1 MTMMN
6 EEAMDLVLIPAPI
19 MGHLISD
26 VEMAK
31 RLLQTRH
38 QLSITVLLMKLPLD
52 SHLNSHVE
60 SLLANNHCSRL
71 KFISLPEE
79 GLPAPASKNGFT
91 SFTFFVESHKPNVR
105 DCVNEMKNNGVRFG
119 GFVMDW
125 TCMVMMDVADE
136 FGLPT
141 YVYYTSGAA
150 MLGLQLHLQ
159 SLRDDHGV
167 DVTEFKDSDPHL
179 NLSTYSK
186 PFPAK
191 LLPLFAL
198 DKTGGSGYF
207 LDIAKRMRKAKG
219 ILVNT
224 FLELEPH
231 ALESLSKNASVP
243 PVYPIGPIVN
253 LKGNSIQESS
263 EKEILKWLDG
273 HPDSSVVFLCFGS
286 CGSFPEPQVKEIA
299 YALEQSGH
307 RFLWSLR
314 RPPSHGSI
322 FPTDYNDPE
331 EALPERF
338 LEKTKSIGKVI
349 GWAPQAAVLA
359 HPAVG
364 GFVSH
369 CGWNSTLESIWF
381 GVPIA
386 TWPIYTEQQ
395 ANAFQLV
402 EEIGIGVEVK
412 MDYRYYFMGEFE
424 ILPEK
429 VNAKEIETAITVLMD
444 HPTINPP
451 RMKAKELKGKSREA
465 LEEDGS
471 SFNYFKCF
479 FEHVMNNII

>member
-6 EEAMDLVLIPAPI
+6 EEAMDLVLIPAPF

-31 RLLQTRH
+31 RLLQTQH

-52 SHLNSHVE
+52 PNLNSCVE
-60 SLLANNHCSRL
+60 SLLAHNDCSRL
-71 KFISLPEE
+71 KFISLPEH
-79 GLPAPASKNGFT
+79 LPAAAAASNGFT
-91 SFTFFVESHKPNVR
+91 SFNFFVESHKPNVR
-105 DCVNEMKNNGVRFG
+105 DCVNEMKSDVRRLG
-119 GFVMDW
+119 GFVVDGV
-125 TCMVMMDVADE
+125 CMAMMDVADE

-141 YVYYTSGAA
+141 YVYHTSGAA

-179 NLSTYSK
+179 NISTYSN
-186 PFPAK
+186 PFPTK
-191 LLPLFAL
+191 LLPLVAL
-198 DKTGGSGYF
+198 DKTGGSAYF

-224 FLELEPH
+224 FLELEQH
-231 ALESLSKNASVP
+231 ALESLSKDVSVP
-243 PVYPIGPIVN
+243 PVYPVGPIVN
-253 LKGNSIQESS
+253 VKGNKIQESS
-263 EKEILKWLDG
+263 EKEILKWLDDQ
-273 HPDSSVVFLCFGS
+273 PDSSVVFLCFGS
-286 CGSFPEPQVKEIA
+286 CGSFPESQVKEIA

-314 RPPSHGSI
+314 RPPSDGSI
-322 FPTDYNDPE
+322 FLTDYNNLLI
-331 EALPERF
+331 LPEGF
-338 LEKTKSIGKVI
+338 LERTKSIGKVI
-349 GWAPQAAVLA
+349 GWAPQTAVLA

-424 ILPEK
+424 TLPKK
-429 VNAKEIETAITVLMD
+429 VHAKEIEIAITVLMD
-444 HPTINPP
+444 HPTINPL
-451 RMKAKELKGKSREA
+451 RMKAKELKGKGRRA

-471 SFNYFKCF
+471 SFNSFKCF
-479 FEHVMNNII
+479 FEHVMNNVK